1 MKLKSAPHLTR
12 KRAQTQSITSLGT
25 TPDQERRTR
34 MLKYTTAMSI
44 RMVCFILFFFV
55 HGWWLLLV
63 AVAAVVLPYLGVVA
77 ANTIVARPQEQLE
90 QPGGVIVVR
99 PHDS

>member
-1 MKLKSAPHLTR
+1 MKPKSAFTPAK
-12 KRAQTQSITSLGT
+12 KRAQTQSITSLAAN
-25 TPDQERRTR
+25 PDHERHVR
-34 MLKYTTAMSI
+34 MVKYTTAMSI

-63 AVAAVVLPYLGVVA
+63 GLAAVILPYLGVVA
-77 ANTIVARPQEQLE
+77 ANTIVNKPQEVLE

-99 PHDS
+99 PHES